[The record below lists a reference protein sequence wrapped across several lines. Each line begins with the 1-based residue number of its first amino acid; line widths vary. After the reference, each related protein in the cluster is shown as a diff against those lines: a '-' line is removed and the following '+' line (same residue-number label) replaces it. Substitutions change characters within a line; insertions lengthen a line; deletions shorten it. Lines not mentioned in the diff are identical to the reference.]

1 MLNKQ
6 HANPAFSYGVNIAF
20 ISVPPI
26 LSKCDVVGG
35 PGASTGKNL
44 LTELYPLLDVIN
56 RASQMSELEDDLINM
71 T

>member
-1 MLNKQ
+1 MINKQ
-6 HANPAFSYGVNIAF
+6 CVNPAFSYGINTAF
-20 ISVPPI
+20 ICVPPI

-56 RASQMSELEDDLINM
+56 RVSQMSELEDDLTNM